1 MEPSLKSSSEVNL
14 KRSNRWRAEA
24 TRSAKPFPKAVEP
37 LSSDIQGESHSE
49 LKNQKLST
57 SSIVSPELNK
67 KHAETPS
74 SSVVSQFNALRTK
87 QLIIICFMT
96 SAVALINNLINQQSA
111 ITSQVLLTSFVLFG
125 ACYGL
130 VQTGRVKV
138 AGQLLLWSLFGLISV
153 LMISND
159 GLRDPVNFGYAG
171 ILIFAAML
179 GRKLDFLL
187 LVGCITST
195 ILIVG
200 LANHKGIISYSNNS
214 FGWGV
219 TIDLLIIF
227 AVVSYAVWI
236 LATDLRYALSSLE
249 VENLRVHQSKIAYQ
263 RIAQYD
269 HLTGLPNRVVADD
282 RFKQA
287 ISHAA
292 RDHSMVAVL
301 FIDLDNFK
309 TVNDSLGHEVG
320 DKLLQKVAK
329 RLLESVR
336 DCDTVCR
343 LGGDEFLVIVDGIR
357 KHNDVSRVSDYILT
371 NVSRK
376 INIDGH
382 HLMATCSIGVSL
394 SPVDGVDFDELRKKA
409 DMAMYKAKKAGR
421 NGQVFFDQ
429 AMNKDMLAH
438 IDRISSLR
446 NAIIN
451 KQLELHYQPKVDL
464 KSGRVFSAEALIRWR
479 KEDGTLVYPI
489 DFIAIAEKTG
499 LIIEIGDW
507 VLYEACRQCKEFQN
521 KGLQDFSIAVNLSSI
536 QFRRGNLVQVVEAA
550 LAAAGLDPSYL
561 ELEVTET
568 LLVEDSKEVKAQIK
582 QLQRKGIT
590 FSIDDFGTGYS
601 SLAYLKDFNFDYLKI
616 DRSFVEKC
624 VEQKND
630 MILCQAIISMAHKL
644 KLMVVA
650 EGLETNSQRAALAS
664 AGCEFG
670 QGNYFSKA
678 VPVEEF
684 YQFCQLENKRQM
696 RVHEI
701 EDYIGS
707 FV

>member
-1 MEPSLKSSSEVNL
+1 MEPSLKRNSEINIKSSS
-14 KRSNRWRAEA
+14 RWQQQAA
-24 TRSAKPFPKAVEP
+24 NSTNSFPKAVEP
-37 LSSDIQGESHSE
+37 LVSGGQGGSHVE
-49 LKNQKLST
+49 LKKQKLSN
-57 SSIVSPELNK
+57 SSIVSPELDK
-67 KHAETPS
+67 KQTSPAS
-74 SSVVSQFNALRTK
+74 SSVVSQFNSLRTK
-87 QLIIICFMT
+87 QLIVICFIT
-96 SAVALINNLINQQSA
+96 SVVALINNLVNQQSL
-111 ITSQVLLTSFVLFG
+111 ITSQVLVASFVMFG
-125 ACYGL
+125 VCYVF
-130 VQTGRVKV
+130 VQSGRVNL
-138 AGQLLLWSLFGLISV
+138 AGRLLLWCLFGLISV
-153 LMISND
+153 LMVSNE

-179 GRKLDFLL
+179 GKKKDFLI
-187 LVGCITST
+187 LVGCIVTT
-195 ILIVG
+195 ILAVG
-200 LANHKGIISYSNNS
+200 WANQEKLVDYPNNP

-227 AVVSYAVWI
+227 AVVSYSVWI

-249 VENLRVHQSKIAYQ
+249 IENLRVHQSKVAYQ

-269 HLTGLPNRVVADD
+269 HLTGLPNRIVADD

-287 ISHAA
+287 LSHAT
-292 RDHSMVAVL
+292 REKCMVAVL

-336 DCDTVCR
+336 DSDTVCR

-357 KHNDVSRVSDYILT
+357 KHKDVSRVSDCILT

-376 INIDGH
+376 INIDGQ

-429 AMNKDMLAH
+429 AMNKDMLTH

-446 NAIIN
+446 QAILN
-451 KQLELHYQPKVDL
+451 KELELHYQPKVDL
-464 KSGRVFSAEALIRWR
+464 KSGRIFSAEALIRWR
-479 KEDGTLVYPI
+479 KEDGTLVYPV

-499 LIIEIGDW
+499 LIIEIGEW
-507 VLYEACRQCKEFQN
+507 VLYEACRQCKEFQQR
-521 KGLQDFSIAVNLSSI
+521 GLQDFSIAVNLSSI

-550 LAAAGLDPSYL
+550 LDSSGLDASYL

-568 LLVEDSKEVKAQIK
+568 LLVEDSNEVKAQIK
-582 QLQRKGIT
+582 RLQQKGVT

-630 MILCQAIISMAHKL
+630 MILCQAIVSMAHKL

-650 EGLETNSQRAALAS
+650 EGLEDDSQRSALAN

-670 QGNYFSKA
+670 QGNFFSKA

-684 YQFCQLENKRQM
+684 YHFCELENKKQM
-696 RVHEI
+696 RVLEI